1 MVVTC
6 AAKGVGMISAL
17 LDVVNP
23 VTGSINKVPVSGTGV
38 APILSQFAYG
48 VDFGNQRVGTT
59 SPDSVIFVS
68 DVRSDT
74 LHVSS
79 LSITGANASAFAIRA
94 TNCTGAAV
102 APNTS
107 CFASLSFTPTATGP
121 FGASLNVVSDS
132 WDGQSSYWL
141 SGTGLQAHAT
151 FNPSSVSFPN
161 TATGQ
166 SAAQSIKLMS
176 DGTASLDV
184 SSITVAGAGAA
195 AYTVSADTCSGQHL
209 PATIGGS
216 V

>member
-23 VTGSINKVPVSGTGV
+23 VTGSINKVPVTGTGV

-68 DVRSDT
+68 NVGSDT

-79 LSITGANASAFAIRA
+79 LSITGANPSAFAIGA

-107 CFASLSFTPTATGP
+107 CFASLSFTPTAAGP
-121 FGASLNVVSDS
+121 FGATLNVVSDA
-132 WDGQSSYWL
+132 WYGQSSSSL
-141 SGTGLQAHAT
+141 VGPPVQPHAPFT
-151 FNPSSVSFPN
+151 PTSPSFPH
-161 TATGQ
+161 TPPT
-166 SAAQSIKLMS
+166 
-176 DGTASLDV
+176 
-184 SSITVAGAGAA
+184 
-195 AYTVSADTCSGQHL
+195 H
-209 PATIGGS
+209 PP
-216 V
+216 